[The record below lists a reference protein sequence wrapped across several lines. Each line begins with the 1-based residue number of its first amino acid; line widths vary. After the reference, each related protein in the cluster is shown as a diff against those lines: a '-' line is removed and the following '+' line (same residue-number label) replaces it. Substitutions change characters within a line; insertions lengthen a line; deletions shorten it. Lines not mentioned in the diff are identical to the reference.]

1 MTAALITLAV
11 GAAFSLAASAVLVTR
26 IERLG
31 ERFGLTE
38 AMLGLVAALAAD
50 APEIT
55 SAAAALARGQHAVG
69 VGVVLGSNVFN
80 LAALLGLGAVVAG
93 RIALHRRVVALE
105 GAVGLWMAAV
115 SICALAGLIG
125 PRAGLVLVLLVLLPY
140 AWLSALRA
148 PHRTGVWLPRRVR
161 RWLAEALSEE
171 EQEEG
176 PALHP
181 SPARPG
187 DAVSALTGAVAL
199 VVVVAASLAMERA
212 ATSAG
217 TRLAIPAIVT
227 GGIVLAAITSL
238 PNAVTAV
245 YLARRGRGAATL
257 SEAMNSNTLNVAFG
271 LFLPATVTGLAA
283 GGSATLVAAW
293 YAALTLAVLILACAR
308 RGLSRLAGALIILA
322 YAIFVTTPRHHRLTS
337 HPGGGK
343 RFPAARPP

>member
-1 MTAALITLAV
+1 VAAALLALV
-11 GAAFSLAASAVLVTR
+11 IGAGFSLAASSVLVVR

-55 SAAAALARGQHAVG
+55 SASAALAHGQRAVG

-115 SICALAGLIG
+115 TIGALAGLIG
-125 PRAGLVLVLLVLLPY
+125 PDTGLILVLLVLLPY
-140 AWLSALRA
+140 AWLSALHA
-148 PHRTGVWLPRRVR
+148 PHRTRVRLPPRVR
-161 RWLAEALSEE
+161 RWLAEALTEE

-181 SPARPG
+181 PAARPG
-187 DAVSALTGAVAL
+187 DAVSALTGALAL
-199 VVVVAASLAMERA
+199 VVVVVASLVMERA
-212 ATSAG
+212 ATSVG
-217 TRLAIPAIVT
+217 TRLAIPDIVT
-227 GGIVLAAITSL
+227 GGVVLAAITSL

-271 LFLPATVTGLAA
+271 LFLPAAIAGLAT
-283 GGSATLVAAW
+283 GGSASLVAAW
-293 YAALTLAVLILACAR
+293 YAALTFAVLACAFWR
-308 RGLSRLAGALIILA
+308 RGLSRPVGLLIIAA
-322 YAIFVTTPRHHRLTS
+322 YAAFVAILVTR
-337 HPGGGK
+337 
-343 RFPAARPP
+343 

>member
-1 MTAALITLAV
+1 VTGALLALV
-11 GAAFSLAASAVLVTR
+11 FGTVFSLAASTVLVTR

-55 SAAAALARGQHAVG
+55 SAAAALGHGQRAVG

-80 LAALLGLGAVVAG
+80 LAALLGLGAVAAG
-93 RIALHRRVVALE
+93 RIALHRRVVVLE

-115 SICALAGLIG
+115 SIGALAGLIG
-125 PRAGLVLVLLVLLPY
+125 PRAGLVLVLVVLLPY

-148 PHRTGVWLPRRVR
+148 PHRTRVRLPPRVR
-161 RWLAEALSEE
+161 RWLAEALTEE
-171 EQEEG
+171 EEEEG

-181 SPARPG
+181 PLPRPS
-187 DAVSALTGAVAL
+187 DAMSAVTGVIAL
-199 VVVVAASLAMERA
+199 VAVVAASLVMERA
-212 ATSAG
+212 ATSVG
-217 TRLAIPAIVT
+217 SRLVIPDIVT

-271 LFLPATVTGLAA
+271 LFLPAAVTGLTA
-283 GGSATLVAAW
+283 GGSGAVVAVW
-293 YAALTLAVLILACAR
+293 YAALTVGVLALAYLR
-308 RGLSRLAGALIILA
+308 HGLTRPAGALIIAA
-322 YAIFVTTPRHHRLTS
+322 YAAFVATIAVP
-337 HPGGGK
+337 
-343 RFPAARPP
+343 

>member
-1 MTAALITLAV
+1 VTADLLTLV
-11 GAAFSLAASAVLVTR
+11 IGAAFSLAASTVLVIR

-31 ERFGLTE
+31 QRFGLTD

-55 SAAAALARGQHAVG
+55 SAAAALAHGQRAVG

-115 SICALAGLIG
+115 SIAALAGLIG
-125 PRAGLVLVLLVLLPY
+125 ARTGLVLVLLVLLPY

-148 PHRTGVWLPRRVR
+148 PHRTRLRLPPRVR
-161 RWLAEALSEE
+161 TWLAQALTEE

-181 SPARPG
+181 APGRPG
-187 DAVSALTGAVAL
+187 DAMSALTGVIAL
-199 VVVVAASLAMERA
+199 VAVVAASLVMERA
-212 ATSAG
+212 ATSLG
-217 TRLAIPAIVT
+217 SRLAVPGIVT

-271 LFLPATVTGLAA
+271 LFLPAAITGLTA
-283 GGSATLVAAW
+283 GGSATTVATW
-293 YAALTLAVLILACAR
+293 YAAMTLAVLATAFLR
-308 RGLSRLAGALIILA
+308 RGLTRPTGALVIAA
-322 YAIFVTTPRHHRLTS
+322 YAVFVATIAVP
-337 HPGGGK
+337 
-343 RFPAARPP
+343 

>member
-1 MTAALITLAV
+1 VTADLVTLV
-11 GAAFSLAASAVLVTR
+11 LGAAFSLAASTVLVTR

-55 SAAAALARGQHAVG
+55 SATAALAHGQRAVG

-93 RIALHRRVVALE
+93 RIALHRRVVVLE

-115 SICALAGLIG
+115 SVCALAGLVG
-125 PRAGLVLVLLVLLPY
+125 PAPGLALVLLVLLPY

-148 PHRTGVWLPRRVR
+148 PHRTRVR
-161 RWLAEALSEE
+161 LPPRVRGWLAEALAEE
-171 EQEEG
+171 ELEEG

-181 SPARPG
+181 PAARPG
-187 DAVSALTGAVAL
+187 DALSALTGVIAL
-199 VVVVAASLAMERA
+199 VAVVAASLAMERA

-217 TRLAIPAIVT
+217 TRLAIPGIVT

-271 LFLPATVTGLAA
+271 LFLPAALTGLAT
-283 GGSATLVAAW
+283 GGSSTVVAAW
-293 YAALTLAVLILACAR
+293 YAALTLGVLAVAYVR
-308 RGLSRLAGALIILA
+308 RGLTRPAGALVIAA
-322 YAIFVTTPRHHRLTS
+322 YAVFVATIAVR
-337 HPGGGK
+337 
-343 RFPAARPP
+343 

>member
-1 MTAALITLAV
+1 VAAALAALIV
-11 GAAFSLAASAVLVTR
+11 GTAFSLAASAVLVIR

-55 SAAAALARGQHAVG
+55 AAAAALARGQRAVG

-115 SICALAGLIG
+115 SIAALAGLIG
-125 PRAGLVLVLLVLLPY
+125 ARTGLVLVLLVLAPY

-148 PHRTGVWLPRRVR
+148 PHRTRVRLPRRVR
-161 RWLAEALSEE
+161 SWLAETLAEE

-181 SPARPG
+181 PPARPG
-187 DAVSALTGAVAL
+187 DAISALTGVMAL
-199 VVVVAASLAMERA
+199 VAVVAASLVMERA
-212 ATSAG
+212 ATSVG
-217 TRLAIPAIVT
+217 TRLAVPGIVT

-271 LFLPATVTGLAA
+271 LFLPAAITGLAT
-283 GGSATLVAAW
+283 GGSASTVATW
-293 YAALTLAVLILACAR
+293 YAALTLAVLTAAFLR
-308 RGLSRLAGALIILA
+308 RGLTRPTGTLIIAA
-322 YAIFVTTPRHHRLTS
+322 YAIFVTALVLQ
-337 HPGGGK
+337 
-343 RFPAARPP
+343 

>member
-1 MTAALITLAV
+1 VTAALLTLAV
-11 GAAFSLAASAVLVTR
+11 GAAISLAASAVLVIR

-38 AMLGLVAALAAD
+38 AILGLVAALAAD

-115 SICALAGLIG
+115 SICALAGLIP

-148 PHRTGVWLPRRVR
+148 PHRTRVR
-161 RWLAEALSEE
+161 LPPRVRGFLAEALSEE

-181 SPARPG
+181 APGRPS
-187 DAVSALTGAVAL
+187 DAVSAVTGAAAL
-199 VVVVAASLAMERA
+199 VIVVIASLAMEQA
-212 ATSAG
+212 ATSVGA
-217 TRLAIPAIVT
+217 RLAIPPIVT

-271 LFLPATVTGLAA
+271 LFLPAAITGLAV
-283 GGSATLVAAW
+283 GGSATLVASW
-293 YAALTLAVLILACAR
+293 YAALTLAVLVLAFLH
-308 RGLSRLAGALIILA
+308 RGLSRLTGALVIAAYLAFVAIL
-322 YAIFVTTPRHHRLTS
+322 VTI
-337 HPGGGK
+337 
-343 RFPAARPP
+343 A

>member
-1 MTAALITLAV
+1 VTADLVTLV
-11 GAAFSLAASAVLVTR
+11 LGAAFSLAASTVLVTR

-55 SAAAALARGQHAVG
+55 SATAALARGQRAVG

-93 RIALHRRVVALE
+93 RIALHRRVVVLE

-115 SICALAGLIG
+115 SVCALAGLVG
-125 PRAGLVLVLLVLLPY
+125 PAPGLALVLLVLLPY

-148 PHRTGVWLPRRVR
+148 PHRTRVR
-161 RWLAEALSEE
+161 LPPRVRGWLAEALAEE
-171 EQEEG
+171 ELEEG

-181 SPARPG
+181 PAARPG
-187 DAVSALTGAVAL
+187 DALSALTGVIAL
-199 VVVVAASLAMERA
+199 VTVVAASLAMERA

-217 TRLAIPAIVT
+217 TRLAIPGIVT

-271 LFLPATVTGLAA
+271 LFLPAALTGLAT
-283 GGSATLVAAW
+283 GGSSTVVAAW
-293 YAALTLAVLILACAR
+293 YAALTLGVLAVAYVR
-308 RGLSRLAGALIILA
+308 RGLTRPAGALVIAA
-322 YAIFVTTPRHHRLTS
+322 YAVFVATIAVR
-337 HPGGGK
+337 
-343 RFPAARPP
+343 

>member
-1 MTAALITLAV
+1 VTADLLTLVV
-11 GAAFSLAASAVLVTR
+11 GAAFSLAASTILVIR

-31 ERFGLTE
+31 ERLGLTE

-93 RIALHRRVVALE
+93 QIALHRRVVALE

-115 SICALAGLIG
+115 SICALTALIG
-125 PRAGLVLVLLVLLPY
+125 PRTGLVLVLLVLLPY

-148 PHRTGVWLPRRVR
+148 PHRTRVRIPPRVR

-181 SPARPG
+181 APGRPS
-187 DAVSALTGAVAL
+187 DAVSAVTGAIAL
-199 VVVVAASLAMERA
+199 VTVLAASVAMEHA
-212 ATSAG
+212 ATSLG
-217 TRLAIPAIVT
+217 TRLAVPGIVT

-238 PNAVTAV
+238 PNAVTAI

-271 LFLPATVTGLAA
+271 LFLPAAIAGLAT
-283 GGSATLVAAW
+283 GGSAALVATW
-293 YAALTLAVLILACAR
+293 YAAMTLAVLAMAYAR
-308 RGLSRLAGALIILA
+308 HGLSRLTGTLVIAAYLAFVAILVA
-322 YAIFVTTPRHHRLTS
+322 TA
-337 HPGGGK
+337 
-343 RFPAARPP
+343 

>member
-1 MTAALITLAV
+1 MAAALAALIV
-11 GAAFSLAASAVLVTR
+11 GAAFSLAASAVLVIR

-55 SAAAALARGQHAVG
+55 SAAAALARGQRAVG

-93 RIALHRRVVALE
+93 RIALHRRVVVLE

-115 SICALAGLIG
+115 SIAALAGLIG
-125 PRAGLVLVLLVLLPY
+125 ARTGLILVLLVLAPY

-148 PHRTGVWLPRRVR
+148 PHRTRVR
-161 RWLAEALSEE
+161 LPPRVRGWLAAALTEE

-181 SPARPG
+181 APGRPG
-187 DAVSALTGAVAL
+187 DAISALTGLIAL
-199 VVVVAASLAMERA
+199 VAVVAASLVMERA
-212 ATSAG
+212 ATSVG
-217 TRLAIPAIVT
+217 TRLAVPGIVT

-271 LFLPATVTGLAA
+271 LFLPAAITGLAT
-283 GGSATLVAAW
+283 GGSASTVATW
-293 YAALTLAVLILACAR
+293 YAALTLAVLAVAYAR
-308 RGLSRLAGALIILA
+308 RGLTARTGALIILA
-322 YAIFVTTPRHHRLTS
+322 YATFV
-337 HPGGGK
+337 
-343 RFPAARPP
+343 AALVIQ

>member
-1 MTAALITLAV
+1 VTAALLTLVV
-11 GAAFSLAASAVLVTR
+11 GAAFSLAASLILVIR

-31 ERFGLTE
+31 ERLGLTE

-55 SAAAALARGQHAVG
+55 SASAAIARGQHAVG

-105 GAVGLWMAAV
+105 GGVGLWMAAV

-148 PHRTGVWLPRRVR
+148 PHRTRLRLPPRAR
-161 RWLAEALSEE
+161 RWLAEALREE

-181 SPARPG
+181 PPGRPS
-187 DAVSALTGAVAL
+187 DAMSAVTGVIAL
-199 VVVVAASLAMERA
+199 VVVVIASVAMERA
-212 ATSAG
+212 ATSLG
-217 TRLAIPAIVT
+217 TRLAIPGIVT

-245 YLARRGRGAATL
+245 YLARRDRGAATL
-257 SEAMNSNTLNVAFG
+257 SEAMNSSTLNVAFG
-271 LFLPATVTGLAA
+271 LFLPAALAGLAA
-283 GGSATLVAAW
+283 GGGATLVAAW
-293 YAALTLAVLILACAR
+293 YGAMTLAVLALAYAH
-308 RGLSRLAGALIILA
+308 RGLSRLTGALVIAA
-322 YAIFVTTPRHHRLTS
+322 YAAFVATVVVT
-337 HPGGGK
+337 
-343 RFPAARPP
+343 A

>member
-1 MTAALITLAV
+1 VTGAVVALIA
-11 GAAFSLAASAVLVTR
+11 GAAFSLAASALLVTR

-31 ERFGLTE
+31 ERLGLTE

-55 SAAAALARGQHAVG
+55 SAAAALAHGQRAVG

-93 RIALHRRVVALE
+93 QIVLHRRVVILE
-105 GAVGLWMAAV
+105 GAVALWMAAV
-115 SICALAGLIG
+115 SICALAGLISAA
-125 PRAGLVLVLLVLLPY
+125 AGLVLVLLVLLPY

-148 PHRTGVWLPRRVR
+148 PHRTRVRLPPRVR
-161 RWLAEALSEE
+161 RWLAEALTEE

-181 SPARPG
+181 PAARPG
-187 DAVSALTGAVAL
+187 DAVTALTGVVAL
-199 VVVVAASLAMERA
+199 VIVVVASLVMERA
-212 ATSAG
+212 ATSVG
-217 TRLAIPAIVT
+217 TRLAVPGIVT

-257 SEAMNSNTLNVAFG
+257 SEAMNSNSLNVAFG
-271 LFLPATVTGLAA
+271 LFLPATITGLVA
-283 GGSATLVAAW
+283 GGSASLVAAW
-293 YAALTLAVLILACAR
+293 YAAMTLGVLGLAFAGT
-308 RGLSRLAGALIILA
+308 GLSRRTGGLVIVA
-322 YAIFVTTPRHHRLTS
+322 YAVFVVVLVLH
-337 HPGGGK
+337 
-343 RFPAARPP
+343 

>member
-1 MTAALITLAV
+1 MTGALAALVV
-11 GAAFSLAASAVLVTR
+11 GAAFSLAASAVLVVR

-55 SAAAALARGQHAVG
+55 TAAAALAHGQRAVG

-93 RIALHRRVVALE
+93 RIALHRRVVVLE

-115 SICALAGLIG
+115 SICALAGVIG
-125 PRAGLVLVLLVLLPY
+125 PRAGLALVLLVLLPY

-148 PHRTGVWLPRRVR
+148 PHRTRVRLPPAVR
-161 RWLAEALSEE
+161 RWLAQALSEE
-171 EQEEG
+171 ELEEG

-181 SPARPG
+181 APARPR
-187 DAVSALTGAVAL
+187 DWVSALTGAVAL
-199 VVVVAASLAMERA
+199 VVVVAASLVMERA
-212 ATSAG
+212 ATSLG
-217 TRLAIPAIVT
+217 TRLAVPGIVT

-271 LFLPATVTGLAA
+271 LFLPAAVTGLAT
-283 GGSATLVAAW
+283 GGSAGVVATW
-293 YAALTLAVLILACAR
+293 YAAMTVALLALAFAR
-308 RGLSRLAGALIILA
+308 RGLTRPAGVLVIAA
-322 YAIFVTTPRHHRLTS
+322 YAAFVATLATP
-337 HPGGGK
+337 
-343 RFPAARPP
+343 

>member
-1 MTAALITLAV
+1 MTGALAALVV
-11 GAAFSLAASAVLVTR
+11 GAALSLAASVILVIR

-55 SAAAALARGQHAVG
+55 SASAALAHGQRAVG

-93 RIALHRRVVALE
+93 RIALHRRVVVLE

-115 SICALAGLIG
+115 SICALAGVIG
-125 PRAGLVLVLLVLLPY
+125 PRTGLALVLLVLAPY

-148 PHRTGVWLPRRVR
+148 PHRTRVPLPAAAR
-161 RWLAEALSEE
+161 RWLAQALSEE
-171 EQEEG
+171 ELEEG

-181 SPARPG
+181 APARPR
-187 DAVSALTGAVAL
+187 DAVSALTGAAAL
-199 VVVVAASLAMERA
+199 VVVVAASLVMERA
-212 ATSAG
+212 ATSLG
-217 TRLAIPAIVT
+217 TRLAVPGIVT

-238 PNAVTAV
+238 PNAVSAV

-257 SEAMNSNTLNVAFG
+257 SETMNSNTLNVAFG
-271 LFLPATVTGLAA
+271 LFVPAAVTGLAA
-283 GGSATLVAAW
+283 GGSGRVVATW
-293 YAALTLAVLILACAR
+293 YAAMTVAVLALAFAR
-308 RGLSRLAGALIILA
+308 RGLTRPAGALVIAA
-322 YAIFVTTPRHHRLTS
+322 YAAFVALL
-337 HPGGGK
+337 
-343 RFPAARPP
+343 AAG